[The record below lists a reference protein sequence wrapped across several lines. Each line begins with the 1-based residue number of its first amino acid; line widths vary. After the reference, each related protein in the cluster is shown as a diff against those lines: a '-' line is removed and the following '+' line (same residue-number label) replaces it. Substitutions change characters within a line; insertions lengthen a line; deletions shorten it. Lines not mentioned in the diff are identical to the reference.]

1 MAKKKNQVEEVKK
14 DETILELPMDE
25 LMGERFGVYAKYV
38 IQNRAIPDARD
49 GLKPVQ
55 RRIIFAMYDE
65 GNVFTKPMKKC
76 AHTVG
81 AVMGKYHPHG
91 DSSIYEALARMSQD
105 WNLRYPLI
113 DFQGN
118 NGSIDGDAP
127 AAYRYTE
134 ARLNELSAELVLD
147 IEKDT
152 VDKNLT
158 FDDTN
163 FEPDVLP
170 SRFPNLIVNGSQGIA
185 VAVATEIPPHNLR
198 EVVDA
203 IIYTINHKNTTV
215 ADIRKFILGPDFP
228 TGGVIY
234 RGEGLDAIY
243 ETGRGRVEV
252 EAKATIE
259 KDKNG
264 QNIIITEIPYQ
275 ANKSVILREI
285 GVIEQNH
292 NIDGIIEVRD
302 ESDRE
307 GLRIV
312 VELKK
317 EANAEIILEYL
328 FNRTQ
333 LRTGYNANIVA
344 IADNRPK
351 TLNILDLI
359 QVYIAHQ
366 VEVITRK
373 TKFELDK
380 YSKRLHII
388 EGLIKAI
395 SVVTEIIIIIR
406 QSNDK
411 TSAKE
416 NIIKAYAFSEEQ
428 AEAIVMLQL
437 YKLSNTD
444 ITVLVQEKENLLSL
458 IAEANDILENE
469 KSLNNVIIRD
479 LKRMVTRFGDDR
491 RTAIQDKGEVIQIDK
506 RDLIADEDVMVALT
520 RDGYIKRSSLKSYRS
535 SGDNALPGIKSSDQ
549 LIVSSELNTK
559 DFLIAFT
566 NLGNFLYVPVYQ
578 ISEGKWKDEGKH
590 INYLVQM
597 NPDEKIIR
605 AFNVKSFRND
615 LYLTMVTTNGMIK
628 RSAVSD
634 FVAQRYSRP
643 IQAIRLLSGDTL
655 CDVSLTTGNSDLI
668 VITESG
674 AASFYNENEITVIG
688 LKASGVKA
696 INKNKNDKIVG
707 LVSVD
712 PDAKTRTGI
721 LTREG
726 HLRLLDHSYFAST
739 ARLGRVQHVMKVFKS
754 DPHSIVS
761 VFKYAKNSEVI
772 KLFALTNQNVI
783 LPLVISEL
791 SPTPVDKYAKQNINE
806 LAEGEAICGIYNE
819 GIVRIDDEVKAFAPI
834 VKAEAVKVDP
844 VEDNY
849 EQMSIFDLLEDE

>member
-25 LMGERFGVYAKYV
+25 LMGDRFGIYAKYV

-147 IEKDT
+147 IEKNT
-152 VDKNLT
+152 VEQNLT

-203 IIYTINHKNTTV
+203 IIYTINHKNAKV
-215 ADIRKFILGPDFP
+215 SDIRKFILGPDFP
-228 TGGVIY
+228 TGGIIY

-275 ANKSVILREI
+275 ANKSTILREI

-366 VEVITRK
+366 VDVITRK
-373 TKFELDK
+373 TTFELEK
-380 YSKRLHII
+380 YNKRLHII

-395 SVVTEIIIIIR
+395 SVVTEIIAIIR
-406 QSNDK
+406 KSNDK
-411 TSAKE
+411 SSAKE

-444 ITVLVQEKENLLSL
+444 ITVLVQEKENLLTL
-458 IAEANDILENE
+458 ITEANDILANE
-469 KSLNNVIIRD
+469 KSLHNVIIRD
-479 LKRMVTRFGDDR
+479 LKRIVTRFGDDR

-605 AFNVKSFRND
+605 AFNVKSFRSD
-615 LYLTMVTTNGMIK
+615 LYFTMLTTNGMIK
-628 RSAVSD
+628 RSAVSE
-634 FVAQRYSRP
+634 FMAQRYSRP

-668 VITESG
+668 VITEIG
-674 AASFYNENEITVIG
+674 ASSFYNENDITVIG

-696 INKNKNDKIVG
+696 INKNKNDKMVG
-707 LVSVD
+707 LVTVD
-712 PDAKTRTGI
+712 PEAKTRTGI

-754 DPHSIVS
+754 DPHTIVS
-761 VFKYAKNSEVI
+761 VFKYAKNSESL
-772 KLFALTNQNVI
+772 KLFALTTQNVI

-791 SPTPVDKYAKQNINE
+791 APTPVDKYAKRNINE
-806 LAEGEAICGIYNE
+806 LAEGELISGIYNE
-819 GIVRIDDEVKAFAPI
+819 AIVRIDDDVKAFAPVI
-834 VKAEAVKVDP
+834 KADAVKVDP